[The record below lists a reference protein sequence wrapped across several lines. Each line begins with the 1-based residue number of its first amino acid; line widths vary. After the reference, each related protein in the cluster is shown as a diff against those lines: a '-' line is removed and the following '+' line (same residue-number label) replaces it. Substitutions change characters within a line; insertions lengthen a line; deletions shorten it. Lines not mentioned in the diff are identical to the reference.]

1 MQDLDRL
8 LTPEK
13 RFLDYQ
19 DYLIDLIAS
28 SYHKSFKD
36 IIATRIKNAF
46 YFFDSTPDVTC
57 QNIKNFNPNMKILVK
72 YHLLNINYTLCK
84 IMAKGIGDLYYYNYL
99 KKFLKINNSFFIKN
113 KDLILNLN
121 FEAFSKESNNFLK
134 DNTTTSDI
142 RNIIRKSREIYLN
155 SCKSINLEPITDEN
169 SIEEYL
175 KIKNDID
182 ATNKNTTT
190 STSIFGKNTVKRL
203 KNKNNSFLIDPDI
216 LASDIIYLDD
226 KMAITVL
233 VKTAKNK
240 LQTILAFPLL
250 KQYQSQ
256 GLDIALLHEL
266 IHISEIKLESMHN
279 PLFSKKEYIP
289 FNEFRTQ
296 EKAITLFT
304 KLREDN
310 IHIFDQDDND
320 DTIYKSYYDEF
331 FYLIE
336 PLLDKYRELIDY
348 CAINNRLSPLYKT
361 LGRDKFDECCNS
373 LSKLFSVSILVDE
386 KLNEMKTYSK
396 RKINK

>member
-1 MQDLDRL
+1 MM
-8 LTPEK
+8 
-13 RFLDYQ
+13 
-19 DYLIDLIAS
+19 
-28 SYHKSFKD
+28 KD
-36 IIATRIKNAF
+36 ILTASEI
-46 YFFDSTPDVTC
+46 DSWAKTDPRRA
-57 QNIKNFNPNMKILVK
+57 QEILPE
-72 YHLLNINYTLCK
+72 LIIRLILCTSS
-84 IMAKGIGDLYYYNYL
+84 
-99 KKFLKINNSFFIKN
+99 KINSY
-113 KDLILNLN
+113 N
-121 FEAFSKESNNFLK
+121 FPIEKAIQYSGYDGVLDSDES
-134 DNTTTSDI
+134 TSYFPKG
-142 RNIIRKSREIYLN
+142 KSVWEFG
-155 SCKSINLEPITDEN
+155 TDEN

-233 VKTAKNK
+233 VKTAQNK

-331 FYLIE
+331 IYLIE

-396 RKINK
+396 HKTKMHLSE